1 MTASDL
7 PNLYRSLR
15 EVARRQL
22 DSLAAEDLEAFSEA
36 GEARERLFAL
46 ILDREGEMRGLDEAR
61 SAEIRDLIRQVLAD
75 DAKITELATR
85 AADAAREELG
95 RIQQGMNALHAYAS
109 EALPQSYFI
118 DRSS

>member
-7 PNLYRSLR
+7 PTLYRSLR
-15 EVARRQL
+15 ELARRQL
-22 DSLAAEDLEAFSEA
+22 DSLAADDLEGLNEA
-36 GEARERLFAL
+36 GEARERLFTLIVERGAELKAL
-46 ILDREGEMRGLDEAR
+46 DDAR
-61 SAEIRDLIRQVLAD
+61 SAEIRDLVKQILAD

-85 AADAAREELG
+85 AASAAREELG
-95 RIQQGMNALHAYAS
+95 KIQQGMNALNAYAS